1 MKKAFFKYLLFLLVF
16 VLNGYNQLY
25 ANVIEQDNHC
35 LPCIKHNH
43 SNQVSADHQLN
54 FTHATSDESLD
65 LKVTEIEIEESE
77 KALSKKIGQDNAF
90 TVFHLASEHY
100 YNINNKSLIPN
111 GLFCYTLFSKRHI
124 LFQVFRI

>member
-16 VLNGYNQLY
+16 VFNGYNQLY
-25 ANVIEQDNHC
+25 ANVIEQNEC
-35 LPCIKHNH
+35 LPCIKHH
-43 SNQVSADHQLN
+43 HDYQISANNQLN
-54 FTHATSDESLD
+54 FTQTSSDESLD

-90 TVFHLASEHY
+90 TVFYLASEHH

>member
-25 ANVIEQDNHC
+25 ANVSGQDDHS
-35 LPCIKHNH
+35 LLFIKHH
-43 SNQVSADHQLN
+43 YDNQVSANHQLN

-90 TVFHLASEHY
+90 TVFYLASEHQ

>member
-16 VLNGYNQLY
+16 VLNGYNQVY
-25 ANVIEQDNHC
+25 ANVGEQDDC
-35 LPCIKHNH
+35 MPCIKPNH
-43 SNQVSADHQLN
+43 SSQISADNQLN
-54 FTHATSDESLD
+54 FTHTTSNESLD

-90 TVFHLASEHY
+90 IEFYLASEHH

-124 LFQVFRI
+124 LFQIFRI